1 MTNEQIAEQIKAG
14 GNDNLIPLLW
24 EQVKQFIYYK
34 AESFYK
40 SHSDFCKK
48 RGVELQ
54 DLKQVTYFAFL
65 KALQYY
71 KPDKGYKFISFISFP
86 LKSEIRQLLCIHT
99 QSGLN
104 EPLNNCMSLDA
115 PALEPNGDGETDTT
129 FIDLQ
134 ADENSTEFIEK
145 LDAAD
150 ISDRIRAEL
159 DKLPEKQADII
170 KLFYLQGESL
180 QNIAKRY
187 TISSESVR
195 QHKVKA
201 ERTLRASETLKE
213 IYNSYYKQRISKKN
227 FRHFWTYFDYQP
239 ENFEQIRNKHEFEK
253 RILKK
258 TSCNYKRFS
267 SCI

>member
-14 GNDNLIPLLW
+14 GDDNLIPLLW

-40 SHSDFCKK
+40 SHSDFCKR

-115 PALEPNGDGETDTT
+115 PALDPDGDGETDIT

-134 ADENSTEFIEK
+134 ADENSTKFIEE
-145 LDAAD
+145 LDTAD

-170 KLFYLQGESL
+170 KRYYLQGESL
-180 QNIAKRY
+180 PDIAKRFAV
-187 TISSESVR
+187 SSESVR

-201 ERTLRASETLKE
+201 ERTLRTSETLRE
-213 IYNSYYKQRISKKN
+213 IYNDYYKQRISKKN
-227 FRHFWTYFDYQP
+227 VRHFWAYFDYQP
-239 ENFEQIRNKHEFEK
+239 ENFEKVRRKRAREK
-253 RILKK
+253 RILFEEK
-258 TSCNYKRFS
+258 TKSSLLRSC
-267 SCI
+267 